1 MIQFDYDRIMK
12 RYDVKVP
19 QTIAGETSQ
28 LTIAYISKD
37 DKLMLFRELSISFV
51 RQILMTWDE
60 QKHMEEMRA
69 KRKAEEKER
78 EAGEFDKYFSNE
90 EDDKPTFH

>member
-1 MIQFDYDRIMK
+1 MINIDYDRIMK
-12 RYDVKVP
+12 RYEVKVP
-19 QTIAGETSQ
+19 QTVAGETSS

-37 DKLMLFRELSISFV
+37 EKLMLLRELGISFV

-60 QKHMEEMRA
+60 HKHMKEMRA
-69 KRKAEEKER
+69 ERK
-78 EAGEFDKYFSNE
+78 AGEFDKYFSNE

>member
-19 QTIAGETSQ
+19 QTVAGETSS
-28 LTIAYISKD
+28 LTIAYMSED
-37 DKLMLFRELSISFV
+37 DKLMLLRELRISLV
-51 RQILMTWDE
+51 RQILLQWDE
-60 QKHMEEMRA
+60 KKHMEEMRA
-69 KRKAEEKER
+69 ERK
-78 EAGEFDKYFSNE
+78 AGEFDGYFSNNNNN